1 MARRTEILNYLVH
14 QLKGI
19 SDDPATNR
27 ANGIA
32 QLTSG
37 AVSSVTIDNPGRFY
51 DGATVEF
58 SSPGKVT
65 ANVIPTVDT
74 GNVTFHKQNPS
85 SDSSSAGGAV
95 ATGVNVGVNPP

>member
-58 SSPGKVT
+58 SSAGKVT

-74 GNVTFHKQNPS
+74 GMT
-85 SDSSSAGGAV
+85 V
-95 ATGVNVGVNPP
+95 APRCPKEP